1 MHMHVPMYMWHQQ
14 AVICMIKWVGRIVCV
29 TRTLA
34 PAVTPPCKPAR
45 IAYYIYISLSLC
57 TSYSHITS
65 RILKEYLG
73 MLWWKIGPSFGQI
86 FPSNIWWQAPSL
98 RAAGQ
103 KVLETKAVPRLG
115 RYSLVVLFAI
125 YAHNTTRDVNVVS
138 SISYTIPKS
147 SLFLWDVYHPQI
159 VAVYGLWQPQVD
171 TEGMSR
177 SQALMGRET

>member
-1 MHMHVPMYMWHQQ
+1 MQVPMYMWHQQ
-14 AVICMIKWVGRIVCV
+14 AVICMIKWVGRIVCDTYSCPSCNTTV
-29 TRTLA
+29 QASQDCLL
-34 PAVTPPCKPAR
+34 
-45 IAYYIYISLSLC
+45 YIYIC
-57 TSYSHITS
+57 TSCSHITS

-115 RYSLVVLFAI
+115 RYSLVVLFLP

-159 VAVYGLWQPQVD
+159 IAVYGLWQPQVD